1 MASKSLIPM
10 VCLLLIAVAT
20 REAAA
25 QGPRLDA
32 ATIKAGLRTAAPEEN
47 GFVDYVVRLVEE
59 GRLPARLVL
68 STFHWARKKPKHR
81 FQYFRRALIIRAA
94 RIGIRL

>member
-1 MASKSLIPM
+1 MASKSLTAM
-10 VCLLLIAVAT
+10 ACLLLIALAT
-20 REAAA
+20 REATA

-32 ATIKAGLRTAAPEEN
+32 ATIKAGLHTAAPEEN
-47 GFVDYVVRLVEE
+47 GFVDYVVLLVEE

-68 STFHWARKKPKHR
+68 STFQWARKKPRHR